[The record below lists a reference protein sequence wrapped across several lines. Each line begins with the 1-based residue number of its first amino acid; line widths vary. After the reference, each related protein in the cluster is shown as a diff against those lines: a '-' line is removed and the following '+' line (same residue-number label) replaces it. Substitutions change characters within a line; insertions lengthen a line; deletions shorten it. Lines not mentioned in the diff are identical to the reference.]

1 MALLMIPGPI
11 EISDAVREA
20 AAGPPPGHLAA
31 DFMEAFGASLEKMRA
46 VWCASADSQPFIVAG
61 SGTMA
66 MDMAVANLL
75 QPGEKA
81 LVAASGYFSHR
92 VAEMIRRR
100 GVDVTIVDS
109 EPGAAPDLEAVERAL
124 AEVSPKA
131 LFATHVDTST
141 GVRVDAESLARLAQA
156 HGALSVFD
164 GVCATAAERFEMERW
179 GADVYL
185 TASQKAIGLP
195 AGLAL
200 MVASPRALAARE
212 ALEIAPPMSM
222 DFAEWIPI
230 MRAYEARRPSYFST
244 PATTLVR
251 ALPVGLD
258 EILAEGMESRFALH
272 ARAGRAFR
280 AAWSAMGLTLVPASE
295 DVTANTLSAL
305 WYPDGV
311 DASLVGA
318 IKARGVVVAGGL
330 HPAIKAKYFRVG
342 HMGAVLGQRDAL
354 HQTVRAVAEALT
366 EKGHAADA
374 DAAIGAF
381 DDVFG

>member
-1 MALLMIPGPI
+1 M
-11 EISDAVREA
+11 
-20 AAGPPPGHLAA
+20 
-31 DFMEAFGASLEKMRA
+31 
-46 VWCASADSQPFIVAG
+46 C
-61 SGTMA
+61 
-66 MDMAVANLL
+66 
-75 QPGEKA
+75 
-81 LVAASGYFSHR
+81 
-92 VAEMIRRR
+92 IRDR
-100 GVDVTIVDS
+100 
-109 EPGAAPDLEAVERAL
+109 
-124 AEVSPKA
+124 
-131 LFATHVDTST
+131 
-141 GVRVDAESLARLAQA
+141 
-156 HGALSVFD
+156 
-164 GVCATAAERFEMERW
+164 
-179 GADVYL
+179 
-185 TASQKAIGLP
+185 
-195 AGLAL
+195 
-200 MVASPRALAARE
+200 
-212 ALEIAPPMSM
+212 
-222 DFAEWIPI
+222 
-230 MRAYEARRPSYFST
+230 RRPSYFST

-258 EILAEGMESRFALH
+258 EILADGMEARFALH

-374 DAAIGAF
+374 DPAIGAF

>member
-1 MALLMIPGPI
+1 
-11 EISDAVREA
+11 
-20 AAGPPPGHLAA
+20 
-31 DFMEAFGASLEKMRA
+31 
-46 VWCASADSQPFIVAG
+46 
-61 SGTMA
+61 
-66 MDMAVANLL
+66 
-75 QPGEKA
+75 
-81 LVAASGYFSHR
+81 
-92 VAEMIRRR
+92 
-100 GVDVTIVDS
+100 
-109 EPGAAPDLEAVERAL
+109 
-124 AEVSPKA
+124 
-131 LFATHVDTST
+131 
-141 GVRVDAESLARLAQA
+141 RVDAESLARLAQA

-258 EILAEGMESRFALH
+258 EILADGMEARFALH

-318 IKARGVVVAGGL
+318 IKA
-330 HPAIKAKYFRVG
+330 KYFRVG

-374 DAAIGAF
+374 DPAIGAF